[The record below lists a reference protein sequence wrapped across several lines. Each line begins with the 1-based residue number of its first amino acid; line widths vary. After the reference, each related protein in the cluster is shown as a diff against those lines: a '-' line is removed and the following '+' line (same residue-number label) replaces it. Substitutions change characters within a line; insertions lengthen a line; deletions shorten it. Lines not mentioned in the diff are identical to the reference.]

1 MENCCRKTYF
11 NMRNAITDQMAKVV
25 TELKTEDGG
34 QVSGGLVER
43 MQRQLWDIMEDP
55 EANIVAKSGK
65 IKQLNPSSTISVSSV
80 RHLRD
85 LRGYLDLLHVP
96 WHHPSAAGQTQISS
110 VELSTNLRK
119 VSQ

>member
-25 TELKTEDGG
+25 TEIKTEDGG

-65 IKQLNPSSTISVSSV
+65 IKQLNSSSTISVSSF

-96 WHHPSAAGQTQISS
+96 GHHPSSAGQTQISL

>member
-25 TELKTEDGG
+25 TEIKTEDGG

-65 IKQLNPSSTISVSSV
+65 IKLLNQSSTIRVSVSVISVTFVVTSTCCMCLGTIRALQV
-80 RHLRD
+80 RHR
-85 LRGYLDLLHVP
+85 YP
-96 WHHPSAAGQTQISS
+96 
-110 VELSTNLRK
+110 
-119 VSQ
+119 

>member
-65 IKQLNPSSTISVSSV
+65 IKQLNPSSTISVYSV
-80 RHLRD
+80 SHLRD
-85 LRGYLDLLHVP
+85 LRRHLDLLHVP
-96 WHHPSAAGQTQISS
+96 WHHPSATGQSETDIACAATAA
-110 VELSTNLRK
+110 ST
-119 VSQ
+119 

>member
-65 IKQLNPSSTISVSSV
+65 VKQLNTHIPQSVFPVSVISVTFV
-80 RHLRD
+80 
-85 LRGYLDLLHVP
+85 V
-96 WHHPSAAGQTQISS
+96 T
-110 VELSTNLRK
+110 STCCMCLGTIRALQVNQKLI
-119 VSQ
+119 